1 MKERWTE
8 LCGPLVEHQNRIQ
21 PIVPFKLSRHQKRGE
36 EAVVDVLSRVILTG
50 LTQASSWW
58 SVVALDADDDKWWI
72 LC

>member
-1 MKERWTE
+1 MDRALWSFGRAPEQDSAH
-8 LCGPLVEHQNRIQ
+8 C
-21 PIVPFKLSRHQKRGE
+21 IVQIKQGIKREE

-72 LC
+72 LG